1 MTEIDG
7 KIRGLDQFNAKVEQL
22 QRDMTGS
29 PMAAAMG
36 RATLVVTRS
45 ARKNAPVDRGP
56 LRASIVPEVVQRDK
70 IVTGIVGSNREYAPM
85 QELGTRAYWP
95 PWKPLYEWA
104 VRKMRGDRKAAGAL
118 AAGARMAIAA
128 RGIKAKRFLQRAIED
143 NSARIKRII
152 EAAVGRIVR
161 R

>member
-22 QRDMTGS
+22 QRDMSGS
-29 PMAAAMG
+29 PMASAMG
-36 RATLVVTRS
+36 QATLVVTRA

-70 IVTGIVGSNREYAPM
+70 IVTGIVGSNREYAPYM
-85 QELGTRAYWP
+85 ELGARPHRP
-95 PWKPLYEWA
+95 PWRPLYEWA
-104 VRKMRGDRKAAGAL
+104 LRKTRGDRKSAGAL
-118 AAGARMAIAA
+118 AAGAILAISRRGLQA
-128 RGIKAKRFLQRAIED
+128 RRFLQRAIED
-143 NSARIKRII
+143 NSQKIRRII
-152 EAAVGRIVR
+152 ESAVGRIVR